1 MSRRWSRRPTAPAIC
16 FVVHAPYPEDTRVE
30 RDARVALIE
39 GYQVDV
45 VAVRQPGELPQETVG
60 GAHVYRLPLAHR
72 RGAGIIAVLGEYF
85 GYTVLA
91 SFYVAARNFR
101 RRYRVIHVNS
111 PPDFLMLAAVLPKL
125 LGARVI
131 LDIHDFA
138 PEMFLMR
145 FGGLPGSAMAGRLL
159 RRIQRLVTRFADDVV
174 TVHQPYRQALIAR
187 GVLPSKVSVVMN
199 SLDEALLPSAPPV
212 RNSDQFRVVYHGTVT
227 PLYGVVLLV
236 DAAAR
241 VVEEIPNLQ
250 LELYG
255 DGDALPAVRERARA
269 LALADRTTLSGR
281 FLPHRETL
289 RLVAGADVGVV
300 PNLPVSMNAHALP
313 TKLFEYVALGVPV
326 ICADLPTIREHF
338 SEEELL
344 FYRAGDADALAHALR
359 AVARDPAGAAA
370 RARAALHRYQAYRWD
385 ISARRYACV
394 LAKGGRTD
402 LT

>member
-1 MSRRWSRRPTAPAIC
+1 
-16 FVVHAPYPEDTRVE
+16 
-30 RDARVALIE
+30 
-39 GYQVDV
+39 
-45 VAVRQPGELPQETVG
+45 
-60 GAHVYRLPLAHR
+60 
-72 RGAGIIAVLGEYF
+72 VL
-85 GYTVLA
+85 
-91 SFYVAARNFR
+91 
-101 RRYRVIHVNS
+101 
-111 PPDFLMLAAVLPKL
+111 
-125 LGARVI
+125 
-131 LDIHDFA
+131 
-138 PEMFLMR
+138 
-145 FGGLPGSAMAGRLL
+145 
-159 RRIQRLVTRFADDVV
+159 

-212 RNSDQFRVVYHGTVT
+212 RNSDRFRVVYHGTVT

-255 DGDALPAVRERARA
+255 DGDALPVVRERARA
-269 LALADRTTLSGR
+269 LALADRTTTSGR
-281 FLPHRETL
+281 FIPHRETL

-326 ICADLPTIREHF
+326 VCADLPTIRDHF

-359 AVARDPAGAAA
+359 AVARDPAAAAA
-370 RARAALHRYQAYRWD
+370 RARAALNRYQAYRWH
-385 ISARRYACV
+385 ISARCYASV